1 MQTTSKPLRVAIA
14 GLGAIGKSL
23 ATRLTNGDIPGVVL
37 TAVSA
42 KNQDKA
48 NDFIKTLAYYWVTSL
63 RHFYVPRKKRLFYQ

>member
-1 MQTTSKPLRVAIA
+1 MESTNKSLRVAIA

-23 ATRLTNGDIPGVVL
+23 ATRLASGAVPGVVL

-48 NDFIKTLAYYWVTSL
+48 KDFVKTLAYPVKVLTISEL
-63 RHFYVPRKKRLFYQ
+63 EQEADVVV

>member
-1 MQTTSKPLRVAIA
+1 MQTTTKPLRVAIA

-23 ATRLTNGDIPGVVL
+23 ATRLTKGDIPGVVL

-48 NDFIKTLAYYWVTSL
+48 NDFVKTLAYPVKLLPITAL
-63 RHFYVPRKKRLFYQ
+63 EPEADAKEIE